1 MIDARVQVKEA
12 LEEGFENVPVKMA
25 YPEGD
30 VIFPIVTYAEVTNA
44 HVSKWRDVMDY
55 QIDYH
60 ASTFSDCVELM
71 QKGDAIMTGL
81 GFTRTYVTPD
91 ANTREGADHYHKA
104 TNYTAQA
111 DTHLGNILTGG

>member
-104 TNYTAQA
+104 TNYTAQV